1 MYSLVTGLLFFL
13 GWGYWVVSFLC
24 LQWVP
29 DLCGGSRQKAVV
41 WTPWYRARC
50 PRWLPL
56 GADSERGV
64 RAGCSAAQRSPRAL
78 PGCGVAEP
86 AFCLSPILCAWGA
99 SGFAREEGPWKQG
112 WISAGENEL
121 TPSLFAFEM
130 NCLESRRPAFQG
142 PGPRRSPRCRPG
154 QLYGN
159 GECSAAAAAPRSR
172 RPHRGTAGAARG
184 SLPLELALG
193 ARKAPDWEPLIN
205 NSDKTC
211 RELVCSERRGAD
223 GPGRLSEDLKEAR
236 GCAALKCRWGE
247 GEPFIYAVQWKESKL
262 NFGNSVF

>member
-1 MYSLVTGLLFFL
+1 MEEAGKR
-13 GWGYWVVSFLC
+13 
-24 LQWVP
+24 QWCERV
-29 DLCGGSRQKAVV
+29 G
-41 WTPWYRARC
+41 T
-50 PRWLPL
+50 
-56 GADSERGV
+56 ERGV
-64 RAGCSAAQRSPRAL
+64 RAGCPWERIRSAVSAPAAPQRSVLPAL
-78 PGCGVAEP
+78 CLAAVWRSP

-247 GEPFIYAVQWKESKL
+247 GEPFIYAVQ
-262 NFGNSVF
+262 